1 MKPGLNLE
9 GPPSKAK
16 YSSATDSEPV
26 ARAKMVKSTPVR
38 GVKQSL
44 KPHTYIL
51 WKPYA
56 ISSEMERVTAYLLH
70 NGPASQFMRQG

>member
-1 MKPGLNLE
+1 MKPGLNPG
-9 GPPSKAK
+9 GPPPKAE

-56 ISSEMERVTAYLLH
+56 IPSGVERVTAYLLH
-70 NGPASQFMRQG
+70 NGPAS